1 MKTVYKTIIFAMAA
15 ICLSLFIATQ
25 SFPVTAYAEGKA
37 AKNDKSL
44 VTTYKTENSVVNAPT
59 VVVDGVDKA
68 TLDKV
73 TDGKEKPSNV
83 ILRVDKDLNVVGA
96 NGEVIDTFSNIFTKL
111 DKKVIPVLSVS
122 TEEEADAVI
131 TYLTNDTY
139 VLDTA
144 VLSSDAKLVG
154 KIKTARPNVRG
165 IVAFDGSVTKEDI
178 VATANE
184 NQASVVIL
192 NEGDLN
198 NDDVYYVQ
206 GRFKTVWMVA
216 KNDDVSLYDAVF
228 SGAYGVICTDA
239 KRVYDFYKTL
249 PENTYVRSP
258 YIVAHRG
265 DPTNCNE
272 NSLSGIAYAAEHGA
286 THVELDFHVT
296 KDKEIICMHNDS
308 IKATTSYTGSDKI
321 STMTLK
327 EIQRYKINNKTG
339 ATPEIVPTLED
350 CVREILKTD
359 MIFVLE
365 LKCNDKNI
373 VGIINEKLTA
383 DEELSQILDRMVV
396 ISFYRDRLADMKTI
410 MPKIPTADLNDVSRD
425 DFAGA
430 LEQMGKYNTGLDS
443 YVSNISDS
451 FFTELK
457 DRGIIAWTWTYSA
470 YNDVKTAQK
479 KGYVGLTTNAPSS
492 YQNEIKSVA
501 IANGEINNDVKV
513 GDEVQ
518 MQITAYDG
526 NISFSAGEIVCV
538 QNSGRTIKA
547 VARVNV
553 DGYVYYSHSEKLT
566 VSNVAVIIAVV
577 AVGVV
582 IAAGCVIAVVLIRKK
597 RKV

>member
-1 MKTVYKTIIFAMAA
+1 MKTVYKTIIFAIAA
-15 ICLSLFIATQ
+15 ICLSLFITAQ
-25 SFPVTAYAEGKA
+25 NFPVTAYAEGKA

-73 TDGKEKPSNV
+73 TDEEEKPSNV

-96 NGEVIDTFSNIFTKL
+96 DGKVIDTFSDIFIKL

-131 TYLTNDTY
+131 TYLTEDTY
-139 VLDTA
+139 VLDMA
-144 VLSSDAKLVG
+144 VLSSNAKLVG

-165 IVAFDGSVTKEDI
+165 IVAFDGSATKEDI

-192 NEGDLN
+192 NEGDFS
-198 NDDVYYVQ
+198 NDDVYYIQ

-216 KNDDVSLYDAVF
+216 GDTDVSLYDAVF
-228 SGAYGVICTDA
+228 SGAYGVVCTDA

-296 KDKEIICMHNDS
+296 KDKEIVCMHDDS
-308 IKATTSYTGSDKI
+308 IKTTTSYTGSDKI

-327 EIQRYKINNKTG
+327 EIQRYKINNKQG
-339 ATPEIVPTLED
+339 ATPEVIPTLED
-350 CVREILKTD
+350 CVKAILKTD
-359 MIFVLE
+359 MILVLE
-365 LKCNDKNI
+365 LKCNDKYI
-373 VGIINEKLTA
+373 VGIINDKLTA
-383 DEELSQILDRMVV
+383 DEDLSPILDRMVV
-396 ISFYRDRLADMKTI
+396 ISFYTDRLADMKTV
-410 MPKIPTADLNDVSRD
+410 MPKIPTADLNDAKQENLKSV
-425 DFAGA
+425 
-430 LEQMGKYNTGLDS
+430 LEKMGKYNTGLDPS
-443 YVSNISDS
+443 SSNISDS
-451 FFTELK
+451 FLVDLK
-457 DRGIIAWTWTYSA
+457 DRGIIPWTWTYGA
-470 YNDVKTAQK
+470 YNDVKAAQK
-479 KGYVGLTTNAPSS
+479 KGYIGLTTNAPSS
-492 YQNEIKSVA
+492 YRNEAKSVA
-501 IANGEINNDVKV
+501 IAAGAISEDVKV

-526 NISFSAGEIVCV
+526 NISVATGKVVCV
-538 QNSGRTIKA
+538 EKIGRTIKA
-547 VARVNV
+547 VARVNI

-566 VSNVAVIIAVV
+566 VSNAAVIIVSI

-582 IAAGCVIAVVLIRKK
+582 IAAGAVVAVVLIRKK